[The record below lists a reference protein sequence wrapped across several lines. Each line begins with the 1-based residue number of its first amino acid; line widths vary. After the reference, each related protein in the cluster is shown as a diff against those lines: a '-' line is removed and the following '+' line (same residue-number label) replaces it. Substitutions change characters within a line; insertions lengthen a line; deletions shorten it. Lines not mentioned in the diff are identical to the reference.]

1 MSRLSSSSTPASE
14 GSTTGTATGPITITG
29 TTTGTRIVIGDG
41 MLASL
46 GAAMRDVGLTGRA
59 FVITERRVAERYGE
73 AVMAALDAVGFR
85 PALVAIEGGEGAKSL
100 AQAGELYA
108 WLADQ
113 RTERR
118 DAIVALGGGVIGDLA
133 GFVAATYLRGV
144 ALVQV
149 PTTVLAQVDSAIGGK
164 TAVNLAQGK
173 NLVGAFHPPRL
184 TLIDVAVLATLPPRE
199 LHAGWAEVI
208 KTAMIFDAPLF
219 EQIEHTRPEALSSGD
234 RRDIIARCVQWK
246 QRLCDEDPT
255 EKGPRMLLNFGH
267 TIGHAL
273 ESSFGYGT
281 YLHGEAV
288 AIGMVGA
295 AEISR
300 RLGLIDRRLVERLQA
315 SLEGNGLPVRYDARR
330 VPPEAVLRAAAVD
343 KKSRGARLQW
353 ILLTGLGQTTISG
366 DVPEGLVLDVLHW
379 LGTEEPAQH
388 R

>member
-1 MSRLSSSSTPASE
+1 MSRLSSSSTPAAE

-59 FVITERRVAERYGE
+59 FVITEWRVAERYGE
-73 AVMAALDAVGFR
+73 AVMAALDAVDFR

-300 RLGLIDRRLVERLQA
+300 RLGLIDRRLVERLQV